1 MAGNKDNMRQ
11 AIKELLGLSNAQPE
25 EAASSAAPAQEDGG
39 MLDEKLYGAPEPPQ
53 TAAPEKPPVRP
64 AAAERPPVR
73 PAADEPP
80 VRPAADDSLFFGGGF
95 DTVQIPGDPFRE
107 EGSSSS
113 GSTFIRP
120 GATVIA
126 VGVSIFGDIRAEGDV
141 EILGKLKGNLEATG
155 NVRILGKVLGD
166 IKGDSVA
173 LLGCAVQGNITAS
186 ASVTMDET
194 AVLVGDLLANDLE
207 SNGKIKGNLQ
217 IARAAVF
224 RTKAVL
230 AGNVSAAT
238 ISMSQGT
245 RIQGSMRI
253 DEDADTGSLFGSG
266 LEI

>member
-25 EAASSAAPAQEDGG
+25 EAASSAAPVREDSG
-39 MLDEKLYGAPEPPQ
+39 MLDETLYGAPEPPQ
-53 TAAPEKPPVRP
+53 AAAPEKPPVRP
-64 AAAERPPVR
+64 AEERPPVR
-73 PAADEPP
+73 PVEEPP
-80 VRPAADDSLFFGGGF
+80 SRPAAEDSLFFGGGF
-95 DTVQIPGDPFRE
+95 ESAQISGDPFRE
-107 EGSSSS
+107 EGGSSS

-155 NVRILGKVLGD
+155 NVRVLGKVLGD